1 MRRLAL
7 LLILVIVWAVGLLAF
22 AGRIERLTPP
32 TEPDVADAVTVL
44 TGASTLRLKSAV
56 RLLEEG
62 KGRRLLVSGVN
73 EKATRD
79 DILEV
84 TGAWKP
90 IYQCCVDLG
99 FEAADTKGNAQE
111 IAAWADKHGF
121 RRIIIVTAD
130 YHMPRSMLELRAEMP
145 GAELIAYPVRTEAFD
160 ATAWWRDGV
169 QARRLAIEY
178 SKYLA
183 ILARESVMGL
193 FREKPVA
200 EKAGQKDKPA

>member
-1 MRRLAL
+1 MRKLLAL
-7 LLILVIVWAVGLLAF
+7 LLILALIWGVGLLAF
-22 AGRIERLTPP
+22 AGRIERLAPAG
-32 TEPDVADAVTVL
+32 EPEVADAVAVL
-44 TGASTLRLKSAV
+44 TGASTLRLKTAV

-111 IAAWADKHGF
+111 IAAWAEKHGF
-121 RRIIIVTAD
+121 RKVIVVTAD
-130 YHMPRSMLELRAEMP
+130 YHMPRSMLELRSEMS
-145 GAELIAYPVRTEAFD
+145 GATLIAYPVRTEALD
-160 ATAWWRDGV
+160 AAHWWRDGV

-183 ILARESVMGL
+183 ILIRESVMGL
-193 FREKPVA
+193 FR
-200 EKAGQKDKPA
+200 DKPAADPASAAKE